1 MLRKTIIEDSFS
13 VDDIHKVREQHYEM
27 TKNLSRDERL
37 KEIKNKAEK
46 VKKELGNKESKRA
59 VV

>member
-13 VDDIHKVREQHYEM
+13 VDDIHKVREQYYEM

-37 KEIKNKAEK
+37 KKIKNKAEK
-46 VKKELGNKESKRA
+46 VKKESKKA
-59 VV
+59 IV